1 MKSTLLFIC
10 SLLCLAFFSVQLV
23 ATGEALP
30 PSADAFGQ
38 VVNPKESEALLL
50 GQQSFNSGVGML
62 VLVLSILALCAAVV
76 SLFFLHKPR
85 VLSWFRGGLLAT
97 NIIVLTACAVLFIL
111 TLMESMQPEPQC
123 LQLVW
128 PWKHSFWAQAIKHVQ
143 QAGMFLSLCCGML
156 SGVNCTSFYLFYRR
170 RQIYGD

>member
-23 ATGEALP
+23 EALP

-38 VVNPKESEALLL
+38 VVNPKEAEALLL

-85 VLSWFRGGLLAT
+85 VLRWFRGGLL
-97 NIIVLTACAVLFIL
+97 L
-111 TLMESMQPEPQC
+111 
-123 LQLVW
+123 
-128 PWKHSFWAQAIKHVQ
+128 
-143 QAGMFLSLCCGML
+143 
-156 SGVNCTSFYLFYRR
+156 
-170 RQIYGD
+170 